1 MSEMAF
7 NHRFVI
13 RKLLWSYLSS
23 LSLQIMCR
31 EKEEDIDMDAHFIV
45 HNQPVT
51 VEDARVFSEQQINVG
66 LYSIP

>member
-1 MSEMAF
+1 M
-7 NHRFVI
+7 
-13 RKLLWSYLSS
+13 
-23 LSLQIMCR
+23 MCR